1 MTDYKII
8 IPARYNSKRF
18 PGKPLVKIHGK
29 TMLERVWLNAMDSA
43 ASEVI
48 IATDDQRIEAVA
60 KNFGAHVCLTS
71 NEHKSGTDR
80 IIEAIEILGLRDD
93 EIILN
98 VQGDEPL
105 LSNKLMDECA
115 SLISDKG
122 ECIGTLASPFTKGER
137 LDDPNSVKVLVNTR
151 GYAIYFSRAVI
162 PFNCQESKLEK
173 NNAIFLHHGIYSYK
187 CNTLRKLPKLTI
199 SSVFDGENLEQLK
212 PLYNGLKIRVGEASK
227 RPGPSVDVF
236 EDVRLVEGE
245 LMR

>member
-48 IATDDQRIEAVA
+48 IATDDQKIETVA
-60 KNFGAHVCLTS
+60 KNFGAHVCVTS

-151 GYAIYFSRAVI
+151 GYAIYFLG
-162 PFNCQESKLEK
+162 N
-173 NNAIFLHHGIYSYK
+173 
-187 CNTLRKLPKLTI
+187 
-199 SSVFDGENLEQLK
+199 
-212 PLYNGLKIRVGEASK
+212 
-227 RPGPSVDVF
+227 
-236 EDVRLVEGE
+236 
-245 LMR
+245 

>member
-29 TMLERVWLNAMDSA
+29 TMLERVWLNAMDSS
-43 ASEVI
+43 ASEII
-48 IATDDQRIEAVA
+48 IATDDHRIETAA
-60 KNFGAHVCLTS
+60 KNFGAHVCVTS

-80 IIEAIEILGLRDD
+80 IIEVIEILGFRDE

-115 SLISDKG
+115 SLISG
-122 ECIGTLASPFTKGER
+122 EEECIATLASPFSEGER
-137 LDDPNSVKVLVNTR
+137 LDDPNLVKVLVNTQ
-151 GYAIYFSRAVI
+151 GYAIYFSRAPI
-162 PFNCQESKLEK
+162 PFNCEENKLE
-173 NNAIFLHHGIYSYK
+173 NNKAIFLHHGIYSYNCK
-187 CNTLRKLPKLTI
+187 TLRKLPKLTI
-199 SSVFDGENLEQLK
+199 SPVFDGENLEQLK

-236 EDVRLVEGE
+236 EDIRLVEEE
-245 LMR
+245 LVG

>member
-48 IATDDQRIEAVA
+48 IATDDQRIETVA
-60 KNFGAHVCLTS
+60 KNFGAHVCVTS

-151 GYAIYFSRAVI
+151 GYAIYFSRAPI

-212 PLYNGLKIRVGEASK
+212 PLYNGLKIRVAEASK

-236 EDVRLVEGE
+236 EDVRLVEEE
-245 LMR
+245 LMK